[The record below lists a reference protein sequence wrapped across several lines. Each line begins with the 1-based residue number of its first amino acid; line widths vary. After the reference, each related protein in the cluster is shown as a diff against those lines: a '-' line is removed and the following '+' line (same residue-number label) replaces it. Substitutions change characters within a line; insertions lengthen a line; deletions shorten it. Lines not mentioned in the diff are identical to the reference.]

1 MIVPAEIGP
10 GLLGIP
16 PHPLLVA
23 IEVVMAPVPV
33 TAMAVVPVAAK
44 MGAIKGAA
52 VTVMMVPMIAAVVMV
67 VVMAM
72 MAVISAAMMAMTYR
86 VDHFTAGRDG
96 WPE

>member
-1 MIVPAEIGP
+1 
-10 GLLGIP
+10 
-16 PHPLLVA
+16 
-23 IEVVMAPVPV
+23 MAPVPV

-52 VTVMMVPMIAAVVMV
+52 VTVMMVPMMAAVVMV

-72 MAVISAAMMAMTYR
+72 MAVISAVAMTYR